1 MFLWSVICSVITRMA
16 AVNSV
21 FLDELVESNIV
32 DVSESTYSSGI
43 GTTQICGT
51 MNVKLFGIPKGDAV
65 YFDTYDDCIHVI
77 SLDRE
82 FYDMWDEFTFKY
94 QFDCEDDEI
103 DKGHPLWDEWVKT
116 IGLEI
121 TYHNAWMAL
130 SVCKHRTIVLK
141 NGSV

>member
-1 MFLWSVICSVITRMA
+1 MFLWSVSCSVTTPMA
-16 AVNSV
+16 SINPT

-65 YFDTYDDCIHVI
+65 YFDAYDDCIHVI

-82 FYDMWDEFTFKY
+82 FYDMWEEFTSEY
-94 QFDCEDDEI
+94 PVDDEI

-116 IGLEI
+116 IGSEI

-141 NGSV
+141 EEFA